1 MKAPVCVSS
10 AQQLISTRYQAAN
23 MTMLLIDRLRRLL
36 RAPLTG
42 APNRA
47 PASGE
52 DKNPDIGFV
61 ACIEGGVL
69 EAQALLLFDSI
80 RRYTGRFR
88 NCSLYALSPR
98 AGHEISIDA
107 RRKLDD
113 LGVYYFDTLLNT
125 ESPEYG
131 SANRVAAAAHIEDT
145 REHEILVILDS
156 DTLFLGEPAEFI
168 LPPHIDVAVRPVDVK
183 GISTS
188 GPKDS
193 FDSYWRNLCHCCG
206 VEYEDIPWSQSFVD
220 GQRIKANYNGGLV
233 VVRGRL
239 GILRR
244 WADLFF
250 RSIRQGLR
258 PQPDGPSFRAGAG
271 WVEPAVGKLWGSNQA
286 ALSLAIW
293 STSQR
298 VQELPPTYN
307 YPLHLHNQIGPKW
320 AQTIFPNL
328 LHVHYHWLFAEDALA
343 TNPIF
348 LPEGPLSDEQRD
360 WLRLSTPL
368 V

>member
-1 MKAPVCVSS
+1 VSIFKRFKHSLRARLTGSVNPSS
-10 AQQLISTRYQAAN
+10 AFGMTR
-23 MTMLLIDRLRRLL
+23 
-36 RAPLTG
+36 
-42 APNRA
+42 
-47 PASGE
+47 
-52 DKNPDIGFV
+52 KPDVGFV

-80 RRYTGRFR
+80 RRYTGHFK

-107 RRKLDD
+107 RSRLED

-125 ESPEYG
+125 ECPEYG
-131 SANRVAAAAHIEDT
+131 SANRVAAAAHIEET
-145 REHEILVILDS
+145 RRHDILVILDS
-156 DTLFLGEPAEFI
+156 DTLFLGEPTEFI

-183 GISTS
+183 GISTA

-193 FDSYWRNLCHCCG
+193 FDTYWRNLCHCCG
-206 VEYEDIPWSQSFVD
+206 VDYDDLPWRESFVD

-233 VVRGRL
+233 VVRGGL
-239 GILRR
+239 GIMRR
-244 WADLFF
+244 WADFF
-250 RSIRQGLR
+250 FLSIRQGLR
-258 PQPDGPSFRAGAG
+258 PHAEGPSFRAGAG
-271 WVEPAVGKLWGSNQA
+271 WVEPEVGKLWGSNQA

-307 YPLHLHNQIGPKW
+307 YPLHLHNQIAPVL
-320 AQTIFPNL
+320 AQAIFPHL
-328 LHVHYHWLFAEDALA
+328 LHVHYHWLFAKDALA
-343 TNPIF
+343 TNPLF
-348 LPEGPLSDEQRD
+348 LPDGPLSVDQRE
-360 WLRLSTPL
+360 WLRLMTPL